1 MARSVFRIMKGKA
14 ITSPAA
20 SASNWASQGIQSCE
34 HPTVAAEDNMAE
46 SVSFRE
52 LPDHVRKRVEEAL
65 KKADVKEP
73 YEIGHEWDIMGFILR
88 QELAREG
95 IERIGQVAQQVATHV
110 AATPQAGAPAVAS
123 AASAKSPHP
132 VAAFLP
138 NKRIICGFI
147 QDPAI
152 LQR

>member
-1 MARSVFRIMKGKA
+1 
-14 ITSPAA
+14 
-20 SASNWASQGIQSCE
+20 
-34 HPTVAAEDNMAE
+34 MAE

-110 AATPQAGAPAVAS
+110 AATPKPGLLLWQVRLAQRARIQSQLSFPTNASFAGSSRIPPSSS
-123 AASAKSPHP
+123 A
-132 VAAFLP
+132 
-138 NKRIICGFI
+138 
-147 QDPAI
+147 D
-152 LQR
+152 